1 MSFATSQVMPPCRL
15 PMAATTPVSG
25 YVIVPHSSDVDAVGN
40 REVEVDELPEQYSKP
55 GTPPITGGPTVP
67 S

>member
-1 MSFATSQVMPPCRL
+1 
-15 PMAATTPVSG
+15 MAATTPVSG
-25 YVIVPHSSDVDAVGN
+25 YVIVPHRSDVDAVGN

>member
-1 MSFATSQVMPPCRL
+1 
-15 PMAATTPVSG
+15 MAATTPVSG
-25 YVIVPHSSDVDAVGN
+25 YVIVPHPSDVDAVGS
-40 REVEVDELPEQYSKP
+40 REVEVEVDELPEQYSKP